1 MIELLS
7 RYSINDIII
16 FIILLALA
24 FKGVFSF
31 FSWMGDFLKQT
42 VHHAEAPQ
50 KLAQVIKQQKEEIND
65 LKKCLSQ
72 LNDSVHLLIKSDKDA
87 IKAYITREHH
97 YFVYEQKWIDDYS
110 LDCLQ
115 KRFVHY
121 QEQGGNTFVLD
132 LMQELRALPKQQP
145 MGKKETTELW
155 QKE

>member
-1 MIELLS
+1 MIQLLS
-7 RYSINDIII
+7 QYSINDIII

-31 FSWMGDFLKQT
+31 FTWMGDFLKQA
-42 VHHAEAPQ
+42 VHHAETPQ
-50 KLAQVIKQQKEEIND
+50 KLQQIIKQQKKQIND
-65 LKKCLSQ
+65 LKECLSQ

-87 IKAYITREHH
+87 IKAYITRQHH
-97 YFVYEQKWIDDYS
+97 YFVYERKWIDDYS

-121 QEQGGNTFVLD
+121 EEQGGNTFVLD
-132 LMQELRALPKQQP
+132 LMQELRDLPKQP
-145 MGKKETTELW
+145 PREKENELW

>member
-1 MIELLS
+1 MELLS

-31 FSWMGDFLKQT
+31 FSWMGDFLKQA
-42 VHHAEAPQ
+42 VHHAETPQ
-50 KLAQVIKQQKEEIND
+50 KLAQVIDSNKEEIND

-72 LNDSVHLLIKSDKDA
+72 LNDSVNLLIKSDKDA

-145 MGKKETTELW
+145 MRKKETTELW